1 MLWTS
6 SDIDTLVRQRAA
18 GLSSSL
24 IAIELGTTRNAVIG
38 KANRL
43 GLCRPDGTAGQP
55 RKRRAYPPRA
65 PRLRLARIVREPPP
79 MIDDAQ
85 IPIEQRK
92 TLMELREGDCRWPVG
107 EVGDPGFFFCGG
119 PVETG
124 QPYCAGHCARAYQ
137 VGNERRPFIPSRNAA

>member
-1 MLWTS
+1 MLWTKWT
-6 SDIDTLVRQRAA
+6 IDKLIELRAER
-18 GLSSSL
+18 LSSSL

-43 GLCRPDGTAGQP
+43 GLCRSFGKAGQP
-55 RKRRAYPPRA
+55 KKRRAYPIRS
-65 PRLRLARIVREPPP
+65 RRISLARIFREPPP
-79 MIDDAQ
+79 MIDDAL
-85 IPIEQRK
+85 IPAEQRK
-92 TLMELREGDCRWPVG
+92 TMMELHEDDCRWPVG